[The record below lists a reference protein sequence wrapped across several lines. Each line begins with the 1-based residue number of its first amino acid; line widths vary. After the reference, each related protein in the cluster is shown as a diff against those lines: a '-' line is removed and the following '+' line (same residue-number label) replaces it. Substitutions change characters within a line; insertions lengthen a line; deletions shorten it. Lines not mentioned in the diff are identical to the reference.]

1 MPIYGLPDTIS
12 MIVQTKVSLDRIAS
26 FLRLDELQ
34 TDVVK
39 KLPSGSSEKA
49 IELVDGNFSWNLSS
63 SNTTL

>member
-1 MPIYGLPDTIS
+1 